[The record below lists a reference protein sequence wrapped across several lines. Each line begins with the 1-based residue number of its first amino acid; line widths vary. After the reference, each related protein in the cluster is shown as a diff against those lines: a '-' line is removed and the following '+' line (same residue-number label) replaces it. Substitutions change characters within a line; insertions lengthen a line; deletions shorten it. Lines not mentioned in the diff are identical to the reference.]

1 MLNWLITTSLKNRL
15 LIAVLAALLILVGGK
30 SLLQLPIDA
39 FPDTTPVQVQINT
52 TVPAFNAEE
61 AEAQITIP
69 VELAIGGLP
78 GLNNIRSVSKFGL
91 SQVVATFDDST
102 SIFRARQLITERL
115 QTIELPPGIQRP
127 QLGPISTGLGEVFH
141 YVVRSDDPNR
151 TLTQLRE
158 LQDWVVKP
166 ELRKVR
172 GVAEVNTWG
181 GYEKQFHVI
190 TEPQRLVKYGLTL
203 EQLVEALEDNNQNVG
218 GGQVV
223 RSGESLLVHGIGLT
237 TNVNEIADIVIA
249 SHDGVPVRV
258 RDVAGVKVDH
268 EIRRGAV
275 TGAGK
280 GEIVLGLGFM
290 LMGEN
295 SAVVTHGLKEKL
307 AEVQKSLPKDVKVEV
322 LYDRTELVDNV
333 IRTVEHNLLAG
344 ALLVIAVLFAFL
356 GNFRAG
362 LVVAASI
369 PLSMLFAGDLMLQV
383 GISASLLS
391 LGAVDFGLI
400 VDGSVV
406 MVENAM
412 RRLSLRQHELGR
424 ALTKEER
431 SETLTGA
438 ALEVARPVAFGVG
451 IILVV
456 FLPILALEGVEGK
469 MFKPMALTMIFAL
482 AGSLILA
489 LTLTPVLASLFL
501 PKHVKEQEPW
511 MVRLAHRLYEP
522 ALDLAMRHRAMTLF
536 GALAVLVG
544 VAVLASRM
552 GGEFLP
558 KLGEGA
564 IVGTTVRLAGVS
576 VEEAVAY
583 NTRIEQLLLA
593 EFPDEITNIWSRL
606 GSAEIATDPMG
617 IELTDFFLA
626 LKPRSEWKKART
638 QTELV
643 EKMRELFAKFP
654 GMTVAFSQPIEMRLN
669 EMIAGVR
676 SDVAIKIYGD
686 DLETLRRLSDEVQ
699 AVLGSIPGRG
709 EVSGEQLVG
718 QLILQVRV
726 DPKAIARYGVPTR
739 NVLNVVE
746 AVGNRKVGEIR
757 EGQRRFPLVVRL
769 PDGQRTDPDILAATL
784 IPTATGSV
792 LPLSQVA
799 KIVETEGPST
809 INREWGRRRITVQCN
824 VRGRDVGSFVV
835 EAQKKIAEQ
844 VKLPEGYSIEWG
856 GQFENMKRANAKL
869 LFVVPLALGLIFAML
884 FFSLKSLRDVFIVAT
899 GIPLGAVGGVLALWL
914 RGMPFTVSAAIGF
927 IALSGVAILNGL
939 VLVSFIKQRM
949 EEGLSLEK
957 AVREGCLV
965 RLRPVLM
972 TALVA
977 AVGFIPMAFN
987 VGVGGEV
994 QRPLATVVIGGI
1006 FTNTLLTLL
1015 VLPTLYTTFRR
1026 KKREGIGSESP
1037 VSNPKEQTT

>member
-1 MLNWLITTSLKNRL
+1 MLDWLITTSLKNRL
-15 LIAVLAALLILVGGK
+15 LIAVLAAILILVGGK
-30 SLLQLPIDA
+30 SLLHLPIDA

-91 SQVVATFDDST
+91 SQVVATFDDDT
-102 SIFRARQLITERL
+102 SIFLARQLITERL
-115 QTIELPPGIQRP
+115 QSVELPPGIQRP

-151 TLTQLRE
+151 TLTELRE

-203 EQLVEALEDNNQNVG
+203 EQLIEALEDNNQNVG
-218 GGQVV
+218 GGQVE

-237 TNVNEIADIVIA
+237 TNVREIADIVIA

-258 RDVAGVKVDH
+258 RDVAEVKVDH

-295 SAVVTHGLKEKL
+295 SAEVTHGLKKQL
-307 AEVQKSLPKDVKVEV
+307 AEVQKTLPKDVKLEV

-344 ALLVIAVLFAFL
+344 ALLVIAILFAFL

-412 RRLSLRQHELGR
+412 RRLAIRQHELGR
-424 ALTKEER
+424 ILTKEER
-431 SETLTGA
+431 AETLEGSA
-438 ALEVARPVAFGVG
+438 REVARPVAFGVG

-469 MFKPMALTMIFAL
+469 MFRPMALTMIFAL
-482 AGSLILA
+482 AGSLVLA

-511 MVRLAHRLYEP
+511 IVRLAHRIYEP
-522 ALDLAMRHRAMTLF
+522 VLGLAMRHRAITLLS
-536 GALAVLVG
+536 ALAVIAAT
-544 VAVLASRM
+544 AVLASRM

-583 NTRIEQLLLA
+583 NTRIEKLLLA

-626 LKPRSEWKKART
+626 LNPREKWKKART
-638 QTELV
+638 QAELV

-699 AVLGSIPGRG
+699 AVLGAIPGRG

-718 QLILQVRV
+718 QLILQVKV
-726 DPKAIARYGVPTR
+726 DSNAVARYGVPTR
-739 NVLNVVE
+739 NVMNVVE

-769 PDGQRTDPDILAATL
+769 PDAQRTDPDKLAATL
-784 IPTATGSV
+784 IPTASGSV

-799 KIVETEGPST
+799 KIVETDGPST

-824 VRGRDVGSFVV
+824 VRGRDVGSFVA

-844 VKLPEGYSIEWG
+844 VKMPEGYSIEWG
-856 GQFENMKRANAKL
+856 GQFENMKRANARL
-869 LFVVPLALGLIFAML
+869 LFVVPMALGLIFALL

-939 VLVSFIKQRM
+939 VLVSFIRQR
-949 EEGLSLEK
+949 LEAGTPLET

-977 AVGFIPMAFN
+977 AVGFVPMAFN

-1015 VLPTLYTTFRR
+1015 VLPTLYTAFRR
-1026 KKREGIGSESP
+1026 RKTLAP
-1037 VSNPKEQTT
+1037 

>member
-1 MLNWLITTSLKNRL
+1 MLNWLITISLKNRL
-15 LIAVLAALLILVGGK
+15 LVSILAALLILVGGRA
-30 SLLQLPIDA
+30 LTNLPIDA

-52 TVPAFNAEE
+52 TVPSLNAQE
-61 AEAQITIP
+61 AESQITIP

-78 GLNNIRSVSKFGL
+78 GLINIRSVSKFGL
-91 SQVVATFDDST
+91 SQVVATFDDAT
-102 SIFRARQLITERL
+102 SIFLARQLITERL
-115 QTIELPPGIQRP
+115 QAIELPPGIARP

-141 YVVRSDDPNR
+141 YAVRSDSTNR
-151 TLTQLRE
+151 TLTELRE
-158 LQDWVVKP
+158 IQDWVVKP
-166 ELRKVR
+166 QLRKVR

-181 GYEKQFHVI
+181 GFEKQFHVI

-203 EQLVEALEDNNQNVG
+203 EQLFEALEANNQNVG

-223 RSGESLLVHGIGLT
+223 RSGESLLVHGLGLT
-237 TNVNEIADIVIA
+237 TNAQEIANIVITA
-249 SHDGVPVRV
+249 HDGVPVRV
-258 RDVAGVKVDH
+258 RDVAEVKVDH

-295 SAVVTHGLKEKL
+295 SAVVTRGLKDKL
-307 AEVQKSLPKDVKVEV
+307 AEVQKTLPKDVVVQV
-322 LYDRTELVDNV
+322 LYDRTELVDKV
-333 IRTVEHNLLAG
+333 IETVKHNLLAG
-344 ALLVIAVLFAFL
+344 ALMVIAILFAFL
-356 GNFRAG
+356 GNLRAG
-362 LVVAASI
+362 LVVAAAI
-369 PLSMLFAGDLMLQV
+369 PLSMLFAGDLMLQT

-412 RRLSLRQHELGR
+412 RRLALRQRELGR
-424 ALTKEER
+424 PLTKQER
-431 SETLTGA
+431 DETLTSA
-438 ALEVARPVAFGVG
+438 PLEVARPVAFGVG
-451 IILVV
+451 IILIV

-469 MFKPMALTMIFAL
+469 LFKPMALTMIFAL
-482 AGSLILA
+482 AGSLILS

-501 PKHVKEQEPW
+501 PKQVNEKEPW
-511 MVRLAHRLYEP
+511 LVRATHRLYAP
-522 ALDLAMRHRAMTLF
+522 VLALAMRFRAFTLL
-536 GALAVLVG
+536 GALAILMA
-544 VAVLASRM
+544 AVILALRM

-583 NTRIEQLLLA
+583 NDRIEKLLLA
-593 EFPDEITNIWSRL
+593 EFPNELANIWTRL

-617 IELTDFFLA
+617 IELSDFFLA
-626 LKPRSEWKKART
+626 LKPRDQWQKART

-643 EKMRELFAKFP
+643 EKMRELFTKFP

-669 EMIAGVR
+669 ELIAGIR
-676 SDVAIKIYGD
+676 SDIGIKIYGY
-686 DLETLRRLSDEVQ
+686 DLEQLRLLSDEVQ
-699 AVLGSIPGRG
+699 KVLGAIKGVG
-709 EVSGEQLVG
+709 EVTGEQLTG
-718 QLILQVRV
+718 QLILQVRM
-726 DPKAIARYGVPTR
+726 DPQAIARYGVPTR
-739 NVLNVVE
+739 NVMNVVE
-746 AVGNRKVGEIR
+746 AVGTRKVGEVR

-769 PDGQRTDPDILAATL
+769 PDRQRTDPDALANTL
-784 IPTATGSV
+784 IQTATGSV
-792 LPLSQVA
+792 LPLNQVA
-799 KIVETEGPST
+799 QVVETEGPAT

-824 VRGRDVGSFVV
+824 VRGRDVGSFVA
-835 EAQKKIAEQ
+835 EAQKKIAAQ

-856 GQFENMKRANAKL
+856 GQFENMERANAKL
-869 LFVVPLALGLIFAML
+869 RFVVPMALGLIFIML
-884 FFSLKSLRDVFIVAT
+884 YFSLKSLRDVFIVAT

-914 RGMPFTVSAAIGF
+914 RGMPFTVSAAVGF

-939 VLVSFIKQRM
+939 VLVTFIKQKLDA
-949 EEGLSLEK
+949 GTPLDT

-977 AVGFIPMAFN
+977 AVGFIPMAVN

-994 QRPLATVVIGGI
+994 QRPLATVVIGGVLS
-1006 FTNTLLTLL
+1006 NTLLTLV
-1015 VLPTLYTTFRR
+1015 VLPVLYTLFKR
-1026 KKREGIGSESP
+1026 KESERSDSVP
-1037 VSNPKEQTT
+1037 ALPTA